1 MNHAH
6 PTPETLAEATARR
19 DAAKRR
25 LPEAH
30 TPYGAGLTN
39 AERLKRYLDIYDAD
53 AAVQRAYRDNKRVPL
68 VVSQRINGGVLV

>member
-1 MNHAH
+1 MNHASL
-6 PTPETLAEATARR
+6 TPDTLAEAIARR

-39 AERLKRYLDIYDAD
+39 AERLKRYLDIYEAD
-53 AAVQRAYRDNKRVPL
+53 AAVQWAHRDQSQFARDCRAAQVIL
-68 VVSQRINGGVLV
+68 